1 MHKDKN
7 LTLKFI
13 LKFLNGNPNKD
24 YSITNNVTEP
34 PVTEEISTVGTEVLI
49 LSRSGVVPPIITNE
63 SGRNKQN
70 FTFTYGEDRVLN
82 LQLDE
87 H

>member
-1 MHKDKN
+1 MTIRLPPRVN
-7 LTLKFI
+7 V
-13 LKFLNGNPNKD
+13 NPNED
-24 YSITNNVTEP
+24 YSLTSNVTDP
-34 PVTEEISTVGTEVLI
+34 LEISTVGTEVLI

-70 FTFTYGEDRVLN
+70 FTFTYGEDRVFN
-82 LQLDE
+82 LPLDE

>member
-1 MHKDKN
+1 M
-7 LTLKFI
+7 KFI
-13 LKFLNGNPNKD
+13 LKFLNGNPNED
-24 YSITNNVTEP
+24 YSITSNVTDPPVTQP

-70 FTFTYGEDRVLN
+70 FTFTYGEDRVFN
-82 LQLDE
+82 LPLDE

>member
-1 MHKDKN
+1 M
-7 LTLKFI
+7 
-13 LKFLNGNPNKD
+13 NPNED
-24 YSITNNVTEP
+24 YSLTSNVTDP
-34 PVTEEISTVGTEVLI
+34 LEISTVGTEVLI

-70 FTFTYGEDRVLN
+70 FTFTYGEDRVFN
-82 LQLDE
+82 LPLDE